1 MSRIDSI
8 EALRALYGHA
18 SGRAVEKEFDRLDR
32 HFRGF
37 IEKSPFVLLSTA
49 APGGLPDVSPKGD
62 QPGFVL
68 ALDDKRLAIPDRPG
82 NRRMDS
88 FQNIIENPV
97 VGLLFLIPGMDET
110 LRVNGRAE
118 IRVDEDLM
126 DRFVHEGK
134 RPISVLVVTIE
145 EIYFHCAKAFMRS
158 SLWKPESWPDRSTL
172 PTLGAML
179 KDQIGIAKTA
189 REVDSDLAENYRA
202 SLY

>member
-1 MSRIDSI
+1 MSRIDTL
-8 EALRALYGHA
+8 EALRALYGHP

-62 QPGFVL
+62 QAGFVL

-88 FQNIIENPV
+88 FQNIVENPV

-118 IRVDEDLM
+118 IRVDEDLL

-158 SLWKPESWPDRSTL
+158 SLWRPESWPDRSSL
-172 PTLGAML
+172 PTLGAIMR
-179 KDQIGIAKTA
+179 DQLGMAKTA
-189 REVDSDLAENYRA
+189 RDVDDDLAEAYRTT
-202 SLY
+202 LY